1 MKKVF
6 FLLVFFVLIV
16 QFSPL
21 FGEFNFPP
29 NPVNYFEQPFDV
41 VKYDFHI
48 TFDNPV
54 DKYIEGI
61 CQITFISK
69 SLSPEKRF
77 YFHLWGPEI
86 DSVFLNSERVE
97 LYEAGD
103 VESGTACYF
112 INYVPTEVNERFV
125 AKIYYQGNMISE
137 GGNMDF
143 GGVHYDDEI
152 LYSMGVGFNNN
163 FVSTTR
169 AWLPCFDHPS
179 DKAEVVARFDVPAKY
194 TVASVGTFSSK
205 SETDNGRTEYTYK
218 SFDDIATYLM
228 TFAVGEFDTVSFHHS
243 NKNLPM
249 TIYAKANQIE
259 AVRYAFETLPEILD
273 AYESYFGEYPFDKL
287 DYVLTPKGS
296 MEHQTLVNIASSVVM
311 SAYNTQNKYNSTI
324 IHELAHMWF
333 GNSVTPLDFR
343 DAWLN
348 ESFASFCEAFIYEK
362 IFDKARYIKHL
373 REQGITYFNYGIPR
387 EGAQAIY
394 DFDRAKAGNYPI
406 TIYYK
411 GSNVLSILRY
421 LVGDEKFLGALNHYL
436 GKYAYGNV
444 NTEQFIRTF
453 EEFTQA
459 DMTEFFDKWVYGAGY
474 IELQVDVTS
483 IKDRGDGTYESNVT
497 LRQIQTSQG
506 LPIIETPI
514 EFSYSQFDMTPI
526 NKIIILD
533 ANEQEIQ
540 FTSDEHAFSSI
551 SSYRVNYGNDFVV
564 PARIARY
571 TSVESPEIAKP
582 YEINDSQFTFEITS
596 DSYSGGIALITDLNG
611 RIIEGV
617 IFDNKCVSI
626 DKNIFANG
634 LYFVIIN
641 LNNHI
646 YIEKFIK

>member
-1 MKKVF
+1 MKKVTLKLAFLIF
-6 FLLVFFVLIV
+6 FAQISAVFC
-16 QFSPL
+16 
-21 FGEFNFPP
+21 EFNLPP

-41 VKYDFHI
+41 VSYDFHI
-48 TFDNPV
+48 TFDNPA
-54 DKYIEGI
+54 DKYIDGI

-69 SLSPEKRF
+69 SLSPEQRF

-97 LYEAGD
+97 FYEAGD

-112 INYVPTEVNERFV
+112 INYVTTVAPESFV

-152 LYSMGVGFNNN
+152 LYSMGVGFNINY
-163 FVSTTR
+163 VSTTR

-194 TVASVGTFSSK
+194 TVASIGAFASK
-205 SETDNGRTEYTYK
+205 TETDNGRTVYTYK

-228 TFAVGEFDTVSFHHS
+228 TFAVGEFDTVRFHHS
-243 NKNLPM
+243 SKNLPM
-249 TIYAKANQIE
+249 TVYAKANQIE

-287 DYVLTPKGS
+287 DYVLTEKGS

-311 SAYNTQNKYNSTI
+311 SAYNSQNKYNSTI

-348 ESFASFCEAFIYEK
+348 ESFASFCEAYIYEK

-373 REQGITYFNYGIPR
+373 RDQGITYFNYGIPR

-436 GKYAYGNV
+436 TKYAYGNV
-444 NTEQFIRTF
+444 NTEQFISTF
-453 EEFTQA
+453 EEFTQT
-459 DMTEFFDKWVYGAGY
+459 DLTEFFDKWVYEAGW
-474 IELQVDVTS
+474 IELHVDVNS
-483 IKDRGDGTYESNVT
+483 VIDKGDGSFESNVT
-497 LRQIQTSQG
+497 LSQTQTNQG

-514 EFSYSQFDMTPI
+514 EFSYSQFEMTPI
-526 NKIIILD
+526 HKLIMLD
-533 ANEQEIQ
+533 ANEQAVQ
-540 FTSDEHAFSSI
+540 FTSSEHSFSSI
-551 SSYRVNYGNDFVV
+551 SSYRVNWGNDFVV

-582 YEINDSQFTFEITS
+582 YEISDSQFTFEIKS
-596 DSYSGGIALITDLNG
+596 DSYAEGIALITDVNG
-611 RIIEGV
+611 KIIESV
-617 IFDNKCVSI
+617 NFDKQSI
-626 DKNIFANG
+626 SFDKNIFANG